1 MKQSIKHA
9 LHDHLQQ
16 KSLSEKQI
24 KQLHQLQNQ
33 GEKNKTSQP
42 IRWYIPT
49 VIAISII
56 LTVFLLY
63 RPILQLNLQNMA
75 LLIAEEVVSK
85 HLKLKP
91 LEVKTNQFQDINQY
105 FTMLDFVP
113 IVSDRL
119 PNLSNQLLGGRYCS
133 LQGITAAQ
141 LRLRNANNGEIQTL
155 YETGY
160 DPSIFK
166 KLPNLDNGEEPVI
179 LYVKGVK
186 VDIWVEKGVL
196 FALTHQPQNN

>member
-1 MKQSIKHA
+1 MKQSVKHA
-9 LHDHLQQ
+9 LHNHLQQ

-24 KQLHQLQNQ
+24 KQLQQLQNQ
-33 GEKNKTSQP
+33 GEQNKTNQS
-42 IRWYIPT
+42 IGWRIPT

-63 RPILQLNLQNMA
+63 RPMMPLNQQNMA
-75 LLIAEEVVSK
+75 MLIAEEVVSN

-91 LEVKTNQFQDINQY
+91 LELKTNQLQDINQY

-119 PNLSNQLLGGRYCS
+119 PDLPNQLLGGRYCS

-160 DPSIFK
+160 DRNVFK
-166 KLPNLDNGEEPVI
+166 KLPNLDNGEEPII
-179 LYVKGVK
+179 LYAKGVK

>member
-24 KQLHQLQNQ
+24 KQLRQLQNQ

-63 RPILQLNLQNMA
+63 RPMLQLNQQNMA
-75 LLIAEEVVSK
+75 MLIAEEVVSN

-91 LEVKTNQFQDINQY
+91 LEVKTNQFQDINHY

-119 PNLSNQLLGGRYCS
+119 PDLPNQLLGGRYCS

-160 DPSIFK
+160 NPSIFK